1 MLAFPAF
8 MTKKIKKSKKIGKSS
23 KALKINRA
31 KGTKKKVS
39 GAPKKKA
46 GRSILSKASSTLKQL
61 KKKAVPKP
69 SRAIKSIQKPKVLTR
84 PVALKKIA
92 KKPVK
97 LTPFLASQQKKLQE
111 LRDLLLD
118 QMQDVAQGN
127 LRAAPEGGGG
137 AAFGQ
142 HMGDAGS
149 DAYEKDFA
157 LSLLSQ
163 EQDSLN
169 EIEDALQRIEDGSY
183 GICEKSGK
191 TIPKARLEALPWA
204 RFTVECQAE
213 MEKAM
218 KGRHRWESVPQ
229 FMDMNETSEDEDEEE
244 GEEETRIRIKE
255 E

>member
-1 MLAFPAF
+1 MA
-8 MTKKIKKSKKIGKSS
+8 KKNKKSKEIKKSKKVSRPLAAKKAS
-23 KALKINRA
+23 KAKVVKNKLKKTLTKA
-31 KGTKKKVS
+31 KKTLKLRLKKGSKPVRSSRISLEPVKKKL
-39 GAPKKKA
+39 
-46 GRSILSKASSTLKQL
+46 I
-61 KKKAVPKP
+61 
-69 SRAIKSIQKPKVLTR
+69 
-84 PVALKKIA
+84 
-92 KKPVK
+92 K
-97 LTPFLASQQKKLQE
+97 LTPFLLNQQKKLQS
-111 LRDLLLD
+111 LRDALLD

-127 LRAAPEGGGG
+127 LRAAPESGGG

-169 EIEDALQRIEDGSY
+169 EIEDALQRIEDRTY

-191 TIPKARLEALPWA
+191 PILKARLEALPWA
-204 RFTVECQAE
+204 RYTVECQAE

-218 KGRHRWESVPQ
+218 KGKRRWDSSPQ
-229 FMDMNETSEDEDEEE
+229 FMDMNESPEEDDDEEVSS
-244 GEEETRIRIKE
+244 GEEEIRARSKE

>member
-1 MLAFPAF
+1 MLACAVF
-8 MTKKIKKSKKIGKSS
+8 MAKKIKNSKKIRKPSS
-23 KALKINRA
+23 VSSAKKVKKNVSTSKKKGGRLLVSKATKALKQV
-31 KGTKKKVS
+31 KKKLMPKI
-39 GAPKKKA
+39 APKTIKK
-46 GRSILSKASSTLKQL
+46 LQKPKEKATFQEG
-61 KKKAVPKP
+61 KKAV
-69 SRAIKSIQKPKVLTR
+69 
-84 PVALKKIA
+84 
-92 KKPVK
+92 K
-97 LTPFLASQQKKLQE
+97 LTGFLLGQQKKLQE
-111 LRDLLLD
+111 LRDSLLD

-169 EIEDALQRIEDGSY
+169 EIEDALQRIESGTY
-183 GICEKSGK
+183 GVCEKSGK
-191 TIPKARLEALPWA
+191 AIPKARLEALPWA

-218 KGRHRWESVPQ
+218 KGKRRWESVPQ
-229 FMDMNETSEDEDEEE
+229 FMDMNDVSEDDEDEE
-244 GEEETRIRIKE
+244 GEEETRVRLKE